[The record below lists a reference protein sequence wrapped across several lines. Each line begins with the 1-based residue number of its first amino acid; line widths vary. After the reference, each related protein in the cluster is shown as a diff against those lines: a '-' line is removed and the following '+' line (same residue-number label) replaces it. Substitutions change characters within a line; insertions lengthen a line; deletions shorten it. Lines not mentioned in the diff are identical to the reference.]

1 MKQAEE
7 IQYVK
12 LQQFLHLI
20 ISNSPA
26 LPQCIGNK
34 SGQNDLGVQIHSVFL
49 LLRGDWI
56 QM

>member
-12 LQQFLHLI
+12 FLHLI

-26 LPQCIGNK
+26 LPQCTGNK
-34 SGQNDLGVQIHSVFL
+34 SGQNSLGVQIHSVFL